1 MNIVSQSTHQPTPQE
16 RRAGYEQK
24 KIYVPEL
31 NPAYNIFS
39 KRFDQEFQS
48 IFGETK

>member
-1 MNIVSQSTHQPTPQE
+1 MITKSTHQPTPQE
-16 RRAGYEQK
+16 RRGDYEQK
-24 KIYVPEL
+24 KVYVPEL

-48 IFGETK
+48 IFGATK